1 MITVLIKVMFI
12 FTSQHYVLHQA
23 SLNGALFT
31 FVRGTECVGTAVTI
45 NTCQTGTWQFL
56 IFPYTVY
63 R

>member
-45 NTCQTGTWQFL
+45 NTCQTGT
-56 IFPYTVY
+56 
-63 R
+63 